1 MITLAYLGEPSI
13 ESLSGIL
20 FVHNL
25 DGDFESA
32 SAYKNGKLIKRAV
45 SKTDKAA
52 NNKSTDGS
60 CIEDRIAYLTVYGVE
75 GYEEFFQGEC
85 IGGTTV
91 VVNTSG
97 GGIDTSTN
105 GNTDFYIPS
114 VDDGL
119 SPSGGGGSST
129 SGGNDN
135 NTPDAVISPDPFWPE
150 NVSPSSSV
158 MLSLLSDLQLT
169 LQEEQYLE
177 SLPENSLILYQ
188 MRAYLDQ
195 NNKSPEAKDFIKE
208 AISAGIEGGEVDF
221 EDRIIYN
228 LSDRP
233 CQDAIIKSVVGV
245 SSNFTNA
252 INSTFNTNDRLNLK
266 FTSLDISSGDPAR
279 TAPFPQG
286 SQASYSINI
295 QFDNNYLDKATNVS
309 IASNA
314 LHEMVHAYL
323 INLYITSQMSAQSDN
338 YNDLLNAFI
347 AYYDNQ
353 VQDTATTLDNEIHNA
368 MKDFIN
374 KLAQSLNQYCIDNN
388 IPNTDLAFCE
398 KMIWSTMYGTDLFN
412 QVLTPQQQIEYGN
425 TDAIEQD
432 NNQNYSPK
440 GTACN

>member
-1 MITLAYLGEPSI
+1 
-13 ESLSGIL
+13 
-20 FVHNL
+20 
-25 DGDFESA
+25 
-32 SAYKNGKLIKRAV
+32 
-45 SKTDKAA
+45 
-52 NNKSTDGS
+52 
-60 CIEDRIAYLTVYGVE
+60 
-75 GYEEFFQGEC
+75 
-85 IGGTTV
+85 V

-158 MLSLLSDLQLT
+158 KLSLLSDLQLT

-252 INSTFNTNDRLNLK
+252 INGTFNTNDRVNLK
-266 FTSLDISSGDPAR
+266 FTSLDIPSGDPAR

-425 TDAIEQD
+425 TGAIEQD